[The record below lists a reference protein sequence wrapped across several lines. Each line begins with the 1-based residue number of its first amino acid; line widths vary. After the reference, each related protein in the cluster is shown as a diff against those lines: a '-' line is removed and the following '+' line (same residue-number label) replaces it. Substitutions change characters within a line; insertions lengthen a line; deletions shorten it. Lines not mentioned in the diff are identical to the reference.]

1 MNCILL
7 LSNTSTYLFLF
18 VKNKFPE
25 ALQWLDVLLLHSKPL
40 ANRRESL
47 LCHLLLLGTAS
58 LRVGIKALV
67 QAVPLP
73 HLLKGEGLKATL
85 SINGPVH
92 IFLQVAGG
100 RGKTPHNGGDSPS
113 PSHSPWFLLSCP
125 GPGSPQYGGQADW
138 NTQNMTLK

>member
-18 VKNKFPE
+18 VENKSPE
-25 ALQWLDVLLLHSKPL
+25 ALQCLGADVLLLHSKPL

-47 LCHLLLLGTAS
+47 LCHLPLLGTAS

-92 IFLQVAGG
+92 IFLQVAG
-100 RGKTPHNGGDSPS
+100 D
-113 PSHSPWFLLSCP
+113 
-125 GPGSPQYGGQADW
+125 
-138 NTQNMTLK
+138 